1 MLGHCDLLATEK
13 CDAGD
18 AAASAGKVAAVSYF
32 WPSPQ
37 LIPQDSQTYS
47 SCQDNLQCMSLLTN
61 QQEETLSTRTQS
73 PSRYTYLSYQMFCQL
88 AMHVS
93 KY

>member
-1 MLGHCDLLATEK
+1 MVGHCDLLATEK

-37 LIPQDSQTYS
+37 LIYPNT
-47 SCQDNLQCMSLLTN
+47 LKLTFHA
-61 QQEETLSTRTQS
+61 QLAVHEFADKSTRRNTFNKNPIS
-73 PSRYTYLSYQMFCQL
+73 L
-88 AMHVS
+88 
-93 KY
+93 